1 MKTIALLGTL
11 NTKAEELNYI
21 RERIV
26 ERGHHVVLIDLSLT
40 LWNPSSLKP
49 DIDQREIAEESGMK
63 LEELTSLAQED
74 ACSAVVKGATNV
86 VGKLFQSGKLDGIMA
101 LGGTVGTSM
110 GCAVMRSL
118 PIGIPKLMVSTYV
131 SDLRPY
137 VGNKDIVFF
146 PSITDMFGLNH
157 ISRRILAKASGAIV
171 GMVEAEVS
179 SSNLE
184 KPLIG
189 MSVRGD
195 KAPCVDNVKSLLEE
209 KGFEVICFHAVG
221 QGLLL
226 EELVREGLISGVLD
240 LVPAEVNEYLFGGMF
255 SAGPQR
261 LEAAGEKG
269 IPQLVSTGGIEF
281 VCFPSEKA
289 IPSQFRRRKRRPH
302 NPNVIAIWLN
312 RKEIIQVAQVMSY
325 KLNLAKG
332 RTGLI
337 IPMKGFGGG
346 GWTIDPKLI
355 PVFINTLRERL
366 KPEVEVIEFDAHIND
381 PSFAQG
387 AVDHFQRL
395 MTKAQKC
402 IVNRGREG

>member
-1 MKTIALLGTL
+1 MLGTL

-26 ERGHHVVLIDLSLT
+26 EKGHQVILIDLSLS
-40 LWNPSSLKP
+40 LWNPSSFRP
-49 DIDQREIAEESGMK
+49 DIDQQQIADESGMK
-63 LEELTSLAQED
+63 LEELISLAQED
-74 ACSAVVKGATNV
+74 ACSVVVKGATHV
-86 VGKLFQSGKLDGIMA
+86 VEKLFHSGKLDGIMA

-146 PSITDMFGLNH
+146 PSITDMFGLNY

-171 GMVEAEVS
+171 GMVEAEAS
-179 SSNLE
+179 SVTIE

-195 KAPCVDNVKSLLEE
+195 KASCVENVKSLLEK
-209 KGFEVICFHAVG
+209 KGFEVLCFHAVG
-221 QGLLL
+221 QGRLL
-226 EELVREGLISGVLD
+226 EELIREGLISGVLD
-240 LVPAEVNEYLFGGMF
+240 LVPAEVNEHLFGGMF
-255 SAGPQR
+255 SAGPDR

-269 IPQLVSTGGIEF
+269 IPQLISTGGIEF

-289 IPSQFRRRKRRPH
+289 IPSQFRKRKRRPH

-312 RKEIIQVAQVMSY
+312 RKEIIRVAQVMAE
-325 KLNLAKG
+325 KLNRAKG
-332 RTGLI
+332 PTAMI

-355 PVFINTLRERL
+355 PVLIRTLRENL
-366 KPEVEVIEFDAHIND
+366 KPEVEVIELDAHIND
-381 PSFAQG
+381 PAFAKA
-387 AVDHFQRL
+387 AVDHFLRL
-395 MTKAQKC
+395 MA
-402 IVNRGREG
+402 NSSA

>member
-1 MKTIALLGTL
+1 LKTIALLGTL

-21 RERIV
+21 RERII
-26 ERGHHVVLIDLSLT
+26 ERGHQVVLIDLSLT
-40 LWNPSSLKP
+40 QWNSSSFKP
-49 DIDQREIAEESGMK
+49 DIDQKQIAEESGMK

-74 ACSAVVKGATNV
+74 ACSAVVKGATHIV
-86 VGKLFQSGKLDGIMA
+86 DKLFRSGKLDGIMA

-118 PIGIPKLMVSTYV
+118 PLGIPKLMVSTYV

-171 GMVEAEVS
+171 GMVEAEAS
-179 SSNLE
+179 SFNVE

-195 KAPCVDNVKSLLEE
+195 KAACVDNVKSLLE
-209 KGFEVICFHAVG
+209 KNGFEVLCFHAVG

-255 SAGPQR
+255 SAGPDR

-269 IPQLVSTGGIEF
+269 IPQLISTGGIEF

-289 IPSQFRRRKRRPH
+289 IPSQFRRRKKRPH

-312 RKEIIQVAQVMSY
+312 RKEIIQVAQVMAE
-325 KLNLAKG
+325 KLNRAKG
-332 RTGLI
+332 PTAI
-337 IPMKGFGGG
+337 VIPMRGFGGG

-355 PVFINTLRERL
+355 PVLINTLKENL
-366 KPEVEVIEFDAHIND
+366 KPEVEVVELDAHIND
-381 PSFAQG
+381 LSFAQG
-387 AVDHFQRL
+387 AVDHFLRL
-395 MTKAQKC
+395 MANATGAAKSD
-402 IVNRGREG
+402 

>member
-21 RERIV
+21 KEKIV
-26 ERGHHVVLIDLSLT
+26 EKGHHVVLIDLSLS
-40 LWNPSSLKP
+40 LWDSSSIKP
-49 DIDQREIAEESGMK
+49 DIDQKQIAEESGMK

-74 ACSAVVKGATNV
+74 ACTAVVKGATQV
-86 VGKLFQSGKLDGIMA
+86 VSNLFQSGKLDGIIA

-137 VGNKDIVFF
+137 IGNKDIVFF
-146 PSITDMFGLNH
+146 PSITDMFGLNY

-171 GMVEAEVS
+171 GMVEAETGSINVK
-179 SSNLE
+179 

-195 KAPCVDNVKSLLEE
+195 KAACVDNVKSLLEE
-209 KGFEVICFHAVG
+209 KGFEVLCFHAVG
-221 QGLLL
+221 QGVLF
-226 EELVREGLISGVLD
+226 EELIREGLISGVMD

-255 SAGPQR
+255 SAGPDR
-261 LEAAGEKG
+261 LEAAGERG

-289 IPSQFRRRKRRPH
+289 IPSKFRKRKRRPH

-312 RKEIIQVAQVMSY
+312 RKEIIQVAQVMAE
-325 KLNLAKG
+325 KLNRAKG
-332 RTGLI
+332 PTAMI

-355 PVFINTLRERL
+355 PVFINTLRENL

-381 PSFAQG
+381 PSFAEG
-387 AVDHFQRL
+387 AVNHFLRL
-395 MTKAQKC
+395 MAQ
-402 IVNRGREG
+402 REDTIKVE